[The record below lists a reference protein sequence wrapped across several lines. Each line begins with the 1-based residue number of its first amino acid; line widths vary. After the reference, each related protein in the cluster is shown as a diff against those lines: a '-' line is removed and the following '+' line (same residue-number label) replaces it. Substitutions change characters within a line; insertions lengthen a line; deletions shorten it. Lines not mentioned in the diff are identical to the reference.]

1 MRKEKLEELNNKIER
16 IKTKSIIRTY
26 SQNFFLALEN
36 YEVELNNG
44 KKMLREKMVKKNG
57 TGDAAIILPMLNE
70 RDVMITV
77 EPRVFTKRTVGV
89 GLTAGYIEEG
99 ETPIEGAKREL
110 YEEIGCNDA
119 NLVEVGGFYQ
129 DPGVTSA
136 YIHCFIATDLDA
148 FEDRHLDKDEVID
161 NMTVSIDELEELIDL
176 GYIEDASTQLTIY
189 KALKYLRRV

>member
-189 KALKYLRRV
+189 KALKYLRR

>member
-148 FEDRHLDKDEVID
+148 LEDRHLDKDEVID

-189 KALKYLRRV
+189 KALKYLRR

>member
-1 MRKEKLEELNNKIER
+1 MRKEKLEELNNKIET

-26 SQNFFLALEN
+26 SQNKFLSLEN

-44 KKMLREKMVKKNG
+44 KKMLREKMVKKNK
-57 TGDAAIILPMLNE
+57 TGDAAIILPMLNDH
-70 RDVMITV
+70 DVMITV

-110 YEEIGCNDA
+110 REEIGCNDA
-119 NLVEVGGFYQ
+119 NLVEVGAFYQ

-161 NMTVSIDELEELIDL
+161 NMTVDINELEELIEL

-189 KALKYLRRV
+189 KALKYLRR